1 MGFHVFQGFA
11 TTPPTGHKFTQPNN
25 HAAEEQYLFHPVP
38 DLTMV
43 ENSNHQ
49 FFGDRSSWSQV
60 QERPDKPLQR
70 LLGGAVGVRVDT
82 APPGVSEAS
91 AKNGGIKPVQ
101 QVQQLTKIKKRS
113 LRRAICRAH
122 KQGQAVYRGK
132 KIVAHPDL
140 MPRMSANKV
149 SCEQNR
155 LACITWNVGGLT
167 QVLMAELLTWLAI
180 NKDIQIL
187 MLQETHWGNSCDWEA
202 QGWFFCHSASPKP
215 RSGGVLIA
223 LRRDIFAKETVRWQE
238 VVPGRLLHVRAF
250 AHQQHVD
257 LLTIY
262 QHALPFGGELLEDV
276 MKKRSGL
283 WKELDR
289 QLGSFPA
296 RSSIVLGG
304 DFNCVLEASPPHVGF
319 GIHPGS
325 DRAHLADER
334 KRVGEML
341 RRYSLCALNSWQHKR
356 YTYRHPSGK
365 SQIDYLVVRKSLA
378 DSLAKGATPI
388 EVPMAGWRSSG
399 HFPVKASL
407 RWDWRP
413 WKHAAS
419 IAGRNSH
426 ETLVPSQ
433 DQNHTL
439 AGLKK
444 SIVQSSCK
452 TVSATKPQVVSID
465 GPIKAYWQA
474 RARFKAAGI
483 KSLKNIFERFKL
495 YVQMTSAHR
504 ELRRAARARK
514 VQQHQQILEMAEDAA
529 AKGDSKGLYRCVRW
543 LSLKSFRQGIRLR
556 TSQGSLMSPAEE
568 CQALAKHATNLFS
581 GKEFECPDLLPLPAR
596 LFTAESWAWALSQ
609 LKSGKAVPRH
619 EPAVQAWKDNRD
631 AMAAALATVSQQAL
645 CCDKPS
651 LPQEWCTVQ
660 LAWLPKP
667 SKSPTCPAN
676 LRSIGLLPADSKG
689 FLLILRRA
697 IHPFVQQA
705 LIDTPQYAY
714 RPQAGTMDALLRSS
728 LHCAE
733 VRGLLAQHQSDHM
746 SKVLNEPRVGL
757 AGGFMCSLDLAKAFD
772 SVPHHELY
780 ASLCEAGVPTHL
792 AVAIMQVHCR
802 TVCVIDHGGH
812 RRRVHMTR
820 GLRQGCPI
828 APILYACWTVR
839 LCRQLDAQLGE
850 GWSRRHLSIFADDT
864 HGSWVVRSE
873 RELNDS
879 LQNLRVL
886 IETLQSLGLAINYTK
901 SQIVI
906 QLRGHLVGKVQKRI
920 FKMRHGAKC
929 LRLQAS
935 QDIYLPC
942 VDRLDY
948 LGTILSYTSFEAQ
961 TALHRVSKADT
972 TFRQLRQPLR
982 SRSALTTG
990 HRLRLYHA
998 ILLSSLTYGL
1008 IGVGVTL
1015 DVLRKVSSVIAG
1027 HMRKILRVYEHG
1039 ISNDAVLQRA
1049 KIDPLAMLLAGAQ
1062 NLQQTI
1068 VQDTLRGH
1076 GLKQKELT
1084 RIRTICEQLQAH
1096 AAQPQGT
1103 SILFV
1108 RKAEACEIACPECGV
1123 YFGSREGL
1131 AQHLRKKHPETA
1143 DRARIDFD
1151 RAKHSLFG
1159 IPMCR
1164 FCQSRLHD
1172 WSSLSK
1178 HLQDGNCAWVKE
1190 KVATGYSPSE
1200 LPSIIEDNEARNP
1213 PRVPHDLLEMQSLER
1228 ARQMLD
1234 EPVTILKTQGHQLM
1248 CLAKQCVLC
1257 AQRVRHATKIKTHWQ
1272 QQHASAWD
1280 LGKSSAHSG
1289 AQSLVAIF
1297 SRPCQFCGSGA
1308 KDSRDH
1314 ATKCPAI
1321 FQFLAAKAGRKPVS
1335 ADENDSTT
1343 KWSASHARDS
1353 AMRQQNLRDSFT
1365 ARQDNASS
1373 TPRCT
1378 TSRSVASS
1386 SMLDNSADSANASGH
1401 ADMTE
1406 QWILRLRLTNPGNH
1420 CYANAAIVAMLS
1432 LFSYASDTPA
1442 GLRAL
1447 RRLCQDAARRSQAV
1461 ILSRQFVVRSCA
1473 PRWNFSS
1480 DQQDAVEFITSVM
1493 DGTRWHHGWW
1503 EARSFQEGTL
1513 CQHETGRAPLLLPVP
1528 EGAFDLQDAI
1538 QAWHD
1543 RGYVHALTS
1552 APQITLLQLARYVQD
1567 HKNIAEAHVQ
1577 DFIMMPVFKVGLE
1590 IKWIRYQ
1597 VVAAILH
1604 YGPTPQSGHYRSHL
1618 KLDDQWFLTDDGIE
1632 AVPQPILQEHR
1643 RNVYAVWIKQVE
1655 EGAPG
1660 CSKAQ
1665 QHGSS
1670 QQGGAQ
1676 SLQHFH
1682 ALGNRD
1688 YAGSWC
1694 GLRAG

>member
-1 MGFHVFQGFA
+1 
-11 TTPPTGHKFTQPNN
+11 
-25 HAAEEQYLFHPVP
+25 
-38 DLTMV
+38 MV

-91 AKNGGIKPVQ
+91 AKNGGIFPVQ

-514 VQQHQQILEMAEDAA
+514 VQQHQQILEMAEDA
-529 AKGDSKGLYRCVRW
+529 
-543 LSLKSFRQGIRLR
+543 
-556 TSQGSLMSPAEE
+556 
-568 CQALAKHATNLFS
+568 
-581 GKEFECPDLLPLPAR
+581 
-596 LFTAESWAWALSQ
+596 
-609 LKSGKAVPRH
+609 
-619 EPAVQAWKDNRD
+619 DNRD
-631 AMAAALATVSQQAL
+631 AMAAALATVS
-645 CCDKPS
+645 
-651 LPQEWCTVQ
+651 
-660 LAWLPKP
+660 
-667 SKSPTCPAN
+667 
-676 LRSIGLLPADSKG
+676 
-689 FLLILRRA
+689 
-697 IHPFVQQA
+697 QQA

-714 RPQAGTMDALLRSS
+714 RPQAGTMDAPS
-728 LHCAE
+728 
-733 VRGLLAQHQSDHM
+733 
-746 SKVLNEPRVGL
+746 
-757 AGGFMCSLDLAKAFD
+757 
-772 SVPHHELY
+772 
-780 ASLCEAGVPTHL
+780 
-792 AVAIMQVHCR
+792 
-802 TVCVIDHGGH
+802 
-812 RRRVHMTR
+812 
-820 GLRQGCPI
+820 
-828 APILYACWTVR
+828 ILYRTMNFTHPYAR
-839 LCRQLDAQLGE
+839 LEYLHILQLCRQLDAQLGE
-850 GWSRRHLSIFADDT
+850 GNYGNLCVRAVLSP
-864 HGSWVVRSE
+864 
-873 RELNDS
+873 
-879 LQNLRVL
+879 Q
-886 IETLQSLGLAINYTK
+886 
-901 SQIVI
+901 
-906 QLRGHLVGKVQKRI
+906 
-920 FKMRHGAKC
+920 
-929 LRLQAS
+929 
-935 QDIYLPC
+935 
-942 VDRLDY
+942 
-948 LGTILSYTSFEAQ
+948 
-961 TALHRVSKADT
+961 
-972 TFRQLRQPLR
+972 
-982 SRSALTTG
+982 
-990 HRLRLYHA
+990 
-998 ILLSSLTYGL
+998 
-1008 IGVGVTL
+1008 
-1015 DVLRKVSSVIAG
+1015 VSSVIAG

-1108 RKAEACEIACPECGV
+1108 RKAE
-1123 YFGSREGL
+1123 
-1131 AQHLRKKHPETA
+1131 
-1143 DRARIDFD
+1143 
-1151 RAKHSLFG
+1151 
-1159 IPMCR
+1159 
-1164 FCQSRLHD
+1164 
-1172 WSSLSK
+1172 
-1178 HLQDGNCAWVKE
+1178 DGNCAWVKE

-1200 LPSIIEDNEARNP
+1200 LPSIIEDNEA
-1213 PRVPHDLLEMQSLER
+1213 M
-1228 ARQMLD
+1228 
-1234 EPVTILKTQGHQLM
+1234 PVLWQRGQG
-1248 CLAKQCVLC
+1248 
-1257 AQRVRHATKIKTHWQ
+1257 QR
-1272 QQHASAWD
+1272 
-1280 LGKSSAHSG
+1280 
-1289 AQSLVAIF
+1289 IF
-1297 SRPCQFCGSGA
+1297 N
-1308 KDSRDH
+1308 
-1314 ATKCPAI
+1314 
-1321 FQFLAAKAGRKPVS
+1321 AAVYY
-1335 ADENDSTT
+1335 
-1343 KWSASHARDS
+1343 
-1353 AMRQQNLRDSFT
+1353 L
-1365 ARQDNASS
+1365 
-1373 TPRCT
+1373 
-1378 TSRSVASS
+1378 SV
-1386 SMLDNSADSANASGH
+1386 GH

-1632 AVPQPILQEHR
+1632 AVPQPILQVAQKRNNMDQVSREELNLFNTFMPSGTGTTRDPGAASGLDERDPKTAKLDKRGKGSASTDSGSARGKRNWQETSWGTKWNSMSRQSTWNPDDTELEAVKAAIAQMQRLILRHEDATNLQRLETSYVAHLRISTPESIVAAIHR
-1643 RNVYAVWIKQVE
+1643 TAAGWKSAKENNPESLDKPLRATLITCVFLELRTRVANLTPDQAAKLKELQWYDEASTTWHYVKWNAEAKTLVKDEEREGIKTEAVLRTLDDVLRA
-1655 EGAPG
+1655 AP
-1660 CSKAQ
+1660 KTNAVARFHPTRPLAQ
-1665 QHGSS
+1665 EMSGETITFLMQ
-1670 QQGGAQ
+1670 
-1676 SLQHFH
+1676 F
-1682 ALGNRD
+1682 GNRND
-1688 YAGSWC
+1688 HAEKLCDSMDKLS
-1694 GLRAG
+1694 GLSVTQLVGLGVKPDRLRRSTLANQIAASFMG